1 MPTVINLV
9 EKFGHFND
17 YWNPRVIGELN
28 GQQVKLAKLQG
39 AFEWHHHEHED
50 ELFFVVQGRLRM
62 QLRDGDQVLNPGE
75 MLIVARGVEHC
86 PVAETEEVWL
96 MMFEPAT
103 TLNTGNL
110 QNERTRTE
118 LEQI

>member
-1 MPTVINLV
+1 MPSVINLL
-9 EKFGHFND
+9 EKFAHFND
-17 YWNPRVIGELN
+17 YWNPRVIGDLN
-28 GQQVKLAKLQG
+28 GQHVKVAKLQG

-62 QLRDGDQVLNPGE
+62 QLRDGDQVLNQGD
-75 MLIVARGVEHC
+75 MLIVPRGVEHC

-110 QNERTRTE
+110 NNERTRSQ